1 MKIYAHRG
9 YSHKYKE
16 ATRSAYQG
24 AIDVG
29 ADGLEC
35 DVRLTKDKTVV
46 CFHDRNTKR
55 IAGVRRRVASLTLA
69 ELQDIT
75 EVMTLAELLELA
87 ATANKEVLVETK
99 HPVLSGGK
107 IERAVIDLAR
117 RYKFTAMS
125 FSLRAVLKFKKELD
139 DVAYV
144 ISRRWRLFYVPT
156 EKVAVSFELFNRSKW
171 TRRRLAHKK
180 ILLWTLNQANE
191 IESAKR
197 WDVFGVITDRPD
209 LAKQIEEIR

>member
-75 EVMTLAELLELA
+75 EIMTLAELLELA

-99 HPVLSGGK
+99 HPVISGGK
-107 IERAVIDLAR
+107 IERAVIDFAR

-125 FSLRAVLKFKKELD
+125 FSLLAVLRLKRELD

-144 ISRRWRLFYVPT
+144 VSRRWRLLYIPT
-156 EKVAVSFELFNRSKW
+156 EKIACDAELYFRSPFVRK
-171 TRRRLAHKK
+171 RLSNKK
-180 ILLWTLNQANE
+180 VLLWTVNSQGGFLEAQKNGAL
-191 IESAKR
+191 
-197 WDVFGVITDRPD
+197 GVITDSPNLRV
-209 LAKQIEEIR
+209 

>member
-75 EVMTLAELLELA
+75 EIMTLAELLELA

-107 IERAVIDLAR
+107 IERAVIDFAR

-125 FSLRAVLKFKKELD
+125 FSLLAVLRLKRELD

-144 ISRRWRLFYVPT
+144 VSRRWRLLYIPT
-156 EKVAVSFELFNRSKW
+156 EKIACDAELYFKSPFVRK
-171 TRRRLAHKK
+171 RLSNKK
-180 ILLWTLNQANE
+180 VLLWTVNSQGGFLEAQKNGAL
-191 IESAKR
+191 
-197 WDVFGVITDRPD
+197 GVITDSPNLRV
-209 LAKQIEEIR
+209 

>member
-75 EVMTLAELLELA
+75 EIMTLAELLELA

-99 HPVLSGGK
+99 HPVISGGK
-107 IERAVIDLAR
+107 IERAVIDFAR

-125 FSLRAVLKFKKELD
+125 FSLRAVLRFKRELD

-144 ISRRWRLFYVPT
+144 VSRRWRLLYIPT
-156 EKVAVSFELFNRSKW
+156 EKIACDAELYFKSPFVRK
-171 TRRRLAHKK
+171 RLSNKK
-180 ILLWTLNQANE
+180 VLLWTVNSQGGFLEAQKNGAL
-191 IESAKR
+191 
-197 WDVFGVITDRPD
+197 GVITDSPNLRV
-209 LAKQIEEIR
+209 

>member
-75 EVMTLAELLELA
+75 EIMTLAELLELA

-99 HPVLSGGK
+99 HPVISGGK
-107 IERAVIDLAR
+107 IERAVIDFAR

-125 FSLRAVLKFKKELD
+125 FSLLAVLRLKRELD

-144 ISRRWRLFYVPT
+144 VSRRWRLLYIPT
-156 EKVAVSFELFNRSKW
+156 EKIACDAELYFKSPFVRK
-171 TRRRLAHKK
+171 RLSNKK
-180 ILLWTLNQANE
+180 VLLWTVNSQGGFLEAQKNGAL
-191 IESAKR
+191 
-197 WDVFGVITDRPD
+197 GVITDSPNLRV
-209 LAKQIEEIR
+209 

>member
-9 YSHKYKE
+9 FSHIYKE

-69 ELQDIT
+69 ELQGIT

-87 ATANKEVLVETK
+87 TTANKEVLVETK

-107 IERAVIDLAR
+107 IERAVIDFAR

-125 FSLRAVLKFKKELD
+125 FSLRAVLRFKRELD

-144 ISRRWRLFYVPT
+144 VSRRWRLLYIPT
-156 EKVAVSFELFNRSKW
+156 EKIACDAELYFKSPFVRK
-171 TRRRLAHKK
+171 RLSNKK
-180 ILLWTLNQANE
+180 VLLWTVNSQGGFLEAQKNGA
-191 IESAKR
+191 
-197 WDVFGVITDRPD
+197 FGVITDLPNLRV
-209 LAKQIEEIR
+209 